1 MFVLDRSRRAQLACT
16 NQSRSLV
23 VGAVNEQ
30 SCSCSG
36 QILAPGTMIRKCKI
50 LLGGREGLQ
59 KMSGGDTR

>member
-1 MFVLDRSRRAQLACT
+1 MRQ
-16 NQSRSLV
+16 QPRSLV